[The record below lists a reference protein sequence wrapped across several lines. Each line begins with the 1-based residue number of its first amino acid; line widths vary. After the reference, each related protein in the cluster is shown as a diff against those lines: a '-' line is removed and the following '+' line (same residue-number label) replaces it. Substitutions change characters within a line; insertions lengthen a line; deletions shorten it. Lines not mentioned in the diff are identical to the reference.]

1 MVRMLLLVVVCIGLL
16 PIQMR
21 AQKNSYIIPGE
32 VWKDTDGN
40 PINAHGGGLL
50 YHDGTYYWYGEYKKG
65 KTILPDWATWECY
78 RTDVTGVGCYSS
90 KDLLNWK
97 FEGIVL
103 PAVKEDPNHD
113 LHPSKVLERP
123 KVIYN
128 KKTGKFVMWAHVESA
143 DYSKACAGVAV
154 SDFPNGLFTYLGSFR
169 PNNAMSRDQT
179 VFVDDDGRAYQFYS
193 SENNET
199 MYISLLTDDYLKP
212 SGRFTRNFIKESR
225 EAPAVFKHKG
235 KYYML
240 SSGCTGWDPNV
251 AEIAVADSIMG
262 TWKTI
267 GNPCTGPDADKTF
280 YAQSTYVQPV
290 IGKKNAYIAMFDR
303 WKKKDLED
311 SRYVWLPVLI
321 KDGAIT
327 IPWHEKW
334 YLTLF
339 YKQKISYKYKKSEKK
354 KKEIENRTLVL
365 TFLLLSVSALC
376 FSQKLVEVAKGY
388 SCTSVNTT
396 IFRNNSLVTHGDE
409 QYISYYDADGYLVL
423 GKRKLN
429 SKQWT
434 LHRTQYRGNVKDAHN
449 IISIM
454 VDGEGYLHVS
464 FDHHGHKLNYCRS
477 IAPGSLELGDKM
489 PMTGVD
495 EGNVTYPE
503 FYPLTDGD
511 LLFVYRSGSSGRGN
525 LVMNRYSLKDHKWAR
540 VQDVLIDGEDKRNAY
555 WQLYVDEKGTIHLS
569 WVWRETWQV
578 ETNHDLC
585 YARSFDNGVTWYKSD
600 GEQYKLP
607 ITASNAEYACR
618 IPQNSELIN
627 QTSMSADAGGNPYIA
642 TYWRSSDSEVP
653 QYRIVWND
661 GKIWHNRQVTDRKTP
676 FTLKGGGTKMI
687 PVARPRIVVEDGEI
701 FYIFR
706 DEERGSR
713 VSMAHTADVA
723 NGKWIV
729 TDLTDFSVDA
739 WEPSHDTELWKK
751 QRKLNLFVQHT
762 CQGDGERTAEIEPQ
776 MIYVLEANTNTNT
789 KK

>member
-143 DYSKACAGVAV
+143 
-154 SDFPNGLFTYLGSFR
+154 
-169 PNNAMSRDQT
+169 
-179 VFVDDDGRAYQFYS
+179 DDGRAYQFYS

-334 YLTLF
+334 DLTVF
-339 YKQKISYKYKKSEKK
+339 DKQKKSDKYKKSDKLKK
-354 KKEIENRTLVL
+354 
-365 TFLLLSVSALC
+365 
-376 FSQKLVEVAKGY
+376 
-388 SCTSVNTT
+388 
-396 IFRNNSLVTHGDE
+396 
-409 QYISYYDADGYLVL
+409 
-423 GKRKLN
+423 
-429 SKQWT
+429 
-434 LHRTQYRGNVKDAHN
+434 
-449 IISIM
+449 
-454 VDGEGYLHVS
+454 
-464 FDHHGHKLNYCRS
+464 
-477 IAPGSLELGDKM
+477 
-489 PMTGVD
+489 
-495 EGNVTYPE
+495 
-503 FYPLTDGD
+503 
-511 LLFVYRSGSSGRGN
+511 
-525 LVMNRYSLKDHKWAR
+525 
-540 VQDVLIDGEDKRNAY
+540 
-555 WQLYVDEKGTIHLS
+555 
-569 WVWRETWQV
+569 
-578 ETNHDLC
+578 
-585 YARSFDNGVTWYKSD
+585 
-600 GEQYKLP
+600 
-607 ITASNAEYACR
+607 
-618 IPQNSELIN
+618 
-627 QTSMSADAGGNPYIA
+627 
-642 TYWRSSDSEVP
+642 
-653 QYRIVWND
+653 
-661 GKIWHNRQVTDRKTP
+661 
-676 FTLKGGGTKMI
+676 
-687 PVARPRIVVEDGEI
+687 
-701 FYIFR
+701 
-706 DEERGSR
+706 
-713 VSMAHTADVA
+713 
-723 NGKWIV
+723 
-729 TDLTDFSVDA
+729 
-739 WEPSHDTELWKK
+739 
-751 QRKLNLFVQHT
+751 
-762 CQGDGERTAEIEPQ
+762 
-776 MIYVLEANTNTNT
+776 
-789 KK
+789 